1 MISRQEGDSGTNEPS
16 LLYFPPRKWTTLM
29 VVVGGGGSYSR
40 NFLKPFFFF
49 KVCLVVALKMQNYSN
64 CSLEVTFSGYEFISQ
79 KKGFFDSRDTAAVS
93 CHLKA
98 L

>member
-1 MISRQEGDSGTNEPS
+1 MDYT
-16 LLYFPPRKWTTLM
+16 
-29 VVVGGGGSYSR
+29 GGGGWGGEEL
-40 NFLKPFFFF
+40 FQEFPQAFFFFFF

-79 KKGFFDSRDTAAVS
+79 KKGLFDSRDTAAVS
-93 CHLKA
+93 CHLEA